1 MRKKAI
7 VTILL
12 GLCLCP
18 AGAQARQEKD
28 RWVTFKTG
36 HNNRG
41 RLEHQIDRNSI
52 RQEGRYKSFW
62 TQIWIV
68 REKQALVFSVNEKL
82 FFWSQK
88 FLVDC
93 GARRFGAGFVDT
105 NHWKEEKLRATPQTV
120 RWESLDKFPAVART
134 VCGEK

>member
-1 MRKKAI
+1 MK
-7 VTILL
+7 ILSVVAVLVL
-12 GLCLCP
+12 GS
-18 AGAQARQEKD
+18 AAHAQAQEN

-36 HNNRG
+36 HNNHG
-41 RLEHQIDRNSI
+41 PLEHQIDRNSI
-52 RQEGRYKSFW
+52 RQEGGYKSFW
-62 TQIWIV
+62 TQIWVV

-93 GARRFGAGFVDT
+93 GGRRFGASFVDT

-120 RWESLDKFPAVART
+120 RWESLDKFPAVAKT